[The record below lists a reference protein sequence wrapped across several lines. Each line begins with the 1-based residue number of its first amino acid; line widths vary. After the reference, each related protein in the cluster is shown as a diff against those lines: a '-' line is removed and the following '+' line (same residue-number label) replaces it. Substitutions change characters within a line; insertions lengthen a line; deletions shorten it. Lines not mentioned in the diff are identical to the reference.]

1 LQQVVDLQNDPAYQA
16 LAVPVLSIAFDTLEE
31 QAAAAQELGITAV
44 PMLSDADH
52 SVSTAYQVLQW
63 AVGTGEPGHTF
74 ILVDSD
80 GRIAWM
86 QDYGAPDNPNRTMY
100 VPLAEL
106 TQKVGEAVGG

>member
-1 LQQVVDLQNDPAYQA
+1 VVDLQTDPAYQA
-16 LAVPVLSIAFDTLEE
+16 LGVPVVSIAFDTLEE
-31 QAAAAQELGITAV
+31 QLPAAQELGITAV

-52 SVSTAYQVLQW
+52 SVSAAYQVLQW

-74 ILVDSD
+74 ILVGAD
-80 GRIAWM
+80 GRIAWL

-106 TQKVGEAVGG
+106 TEKVGEAVGN